1 MHAQRRFVCS
11 QTCPSL
17 NISFQRVSSLGHN
30 VSSSSSSNLQDIW
43 RGWAQG
49 LVCESALRTGV
60 EGCREVSV
68 RRVAEKERKKEKQG
82 KRFYEMTKKKGRKV
96 FSDPTCMG
104 GAREREWKRFDFY
117 DLQDRLHAQC
127 GLERH
132 VACIALQ
139 LRGGIGRVGC
149 RHMVH
154 QRRLGRLVDLQPK
167 KETNRKTKQKRN
179 WEIMQE
185 N

>member
-1 MHAQRRFVCS
+1 M
-11 QTCPSL
+11 
-17 NISFQRVSSLGHN
+17 
-30 VSSSSSSNLQDIW
+30 
-43 RGWAQG
+43 
-49 LVCESALRTGV
+49 
-60 EGCREVSV
+60 
-68 RRVAEKERKKEKQG
+68 KKRQEDP
-82 KRFYEMTKKKGRKV
+82 
-96 FSDPTCMG
+96 SDPTCMG
-104 GAREREWKRFDFY
+104 ERGRENGSVFDFY

-167 KETNRKTKQKRN
+167 KETNKKTKQKRN
-179 WEIMQE
+179 REIMQE